1 MRHKMNRI
9 QSKLHRVGTFDVCNI
24 SLSYFDDFYF
34 YLERYILDDGIN
46 SFAYF
51 HKNIRNQ

>member
-34 YLERYILDDGIN
+34 YFERYILDDGIN